1 MAGDK
6 VAIVERATIEVRSL
20 SVVIGSKNLLDDV
33 SFDVQTGEVVA
44 LVGPNGAGK
53 STLLRALAGDMAPT
67 SGTVRLD
74 GQETTGFSHRY
85 LATRRA
91 VLPQQTFLQF
101 AFTAREV
108 VEMGRGA
115 RTGRLERERDDDV
128 IDHAMTRT
136 ETTELADRTFPTLS
150 GGEQARV
157 TLARVLS
164 QETPILLLDEPTAA
178 LDLSHQ
184 QMVMEIARELA
195 ADGGIV
201 LAILHDLN
209 LAAAYADRIAILD
222 RGKLRAFAEPWQAL
236 ESALLSDVFECPIA
250 VTPHPIRDCPL
261 VLPMPRGA
269 GGLASTGQELAITNP
284 LNPVR

>member
-1 MAGDK
+1 M
-6 VAIVERATIEVRSL
+6 ERATIDVRSL
-20 SVVIGSKNLLDDV
+20 TVVLGGSTLLEDV
-33 SFDVQTGEVVA
+33 SFRVQAGEVLA

-53 STLLRALAGDMAPT
+53 STLLRAVSGDLPPT
-67 SGTVRLD
+67 HGSVLLD
-74 GQETTGFSHRY
+74 GKTTTAYHPRD
-85 LATRRA
+85 LALRRA

-115 RTGRLERERDDDV
+115 RGGRQERERDETV
-128 IDHAMTRT
+128 IASAMQRT
-136 ETTELADRTFPTLS
+136 ETDTLALRTFPTLS

-164 QETPILLLDEPTAA
+164 QEAPILLLDEPTAA

-195 ADGGIV
+195 AAGGTV

-209 LAAAYADRIAILD
+209 LAAAYADRLAILHHG
-222 RGKLRAFAEPWQAL
+222 RLSAFAEPWEAL
-236 ESALLSDVFECPIA
+236 DPNLLSEVFECPIA
-250 VTPHPIRDCPL
+250 VARHPMRNCPL
-261 VLPMPRGA
+261 VLPLPRSA
-269 GGLASTGQELAITNP
+269 AHQQLAGQELTITSP
-284 LNPVR
+284 TR

>member
-1 MAGDK
+1 MD
-6 VAIVERATIEVRSL
+6 RTTIDVRSL
-20 SVVIGSKNLLDDV
+20 TVVLGGATLLDEV
-33 SFDVQTGEVVA
+33 SFRVQAGQVLA

-53 STLLRALAGDMAPT
+53 STLLRAVAGDLPPT
-67 SGTVRLD
+67 HGSVLLD
-74 GQETTGFSHRY
+74 DKKASDYHPRE
-85 LATRRA
+85 LALRRA

-115 RTGRLERERDDDV
+115 RSTRAERERDEEV
-128 IDHAMTRT
+128 IASAMQRT
-136 ETTELADRTFPTLS
+136 ETDTLAARTFPTLS

-164 QETPILLLDEPTAA
+164 QEAPILLLDEPTAA

-195 ADGGIV
+195 AAGSTV

-209 LAAAYADRIAILD
+209 LAAAYADRLAILHHG
-222 RGKLRAFAEPWQAL
+222 RLSAFAEPWEAL
-236 ESALLSDVFECPIA
+236 DPNLLSEVFECPIA
-250 VTPHPIRDCPL
+250 VARHPMRNCPL
-261 VLPMPRGA
+261 VLPLPRNA
-269 GGLASTGQELAITNP
+269 AHQQLAGQELTITSP
-284 LNPVR
+284 IR

>member
-1 MAGDK
+1 
-6 VAIVERATIEVRSL
+6 VERATIEVRSL
-20 SVVIGSKNLLDDV
+20 SVVIGSKKLLDDV
-33 SFDVQTGEVVA
+33 SFDVQRGEVLA
-44 LVGPNGAGK
+44 LLGPNGAGK
-53 STLLRALAGDMAPT
+53 STLLRALSGDIAPT
-67 SGTVRLD
+67 SGSVQLD
-74 GQETTGFSHRY
+74 GQETSGYSHRY

-128 IDHAMTRT
+128 IDDAMART
-136 ETTELADRTFPTLS
+136 ETVELADRTFPTLS

-164 QETPILLLDEPTAA
+164 QEAPILLLDEPTAA

-195 ADGGIV
+195 EAGGTV

-209 LAAAYADRIAILD
+209 LAAAYADRLAILHQ
-222 RGKLRAFAEPWQAL
+222 GKLRAIAEPWEAL
-236 ESALLSDVFECPIA
+236 DPELLSEVFECPIT
-250 VTPHPIRDCPL
+250 VVQHPMRNCPL
-261 VLPMPRGA
+261 VLPLPRTA
-269 GGLASTGQELAITNP
+269 SDPSLAGQELTIKNQ

>member
-1 MAGDK
+1 MGIRSE
-6 VAIVERATIEVRSL
+6 IVERSAIEVRSL
-20 SVVIGSKNLLDDV
+20 SVVIGGNTLLDDV
-33 SFDVQTGEVVA
+33 SFDVRSGEVLA

-53 STLLRALAGDMAPT
+53 STLLRAVAGDMAPT
-67 SGTVRLD
+67 QGVVRLD
-74 GQETTGFSHRY
+74 GKEITAYHPRE
-85 LATRRA
+85 LALRRA

-115 RTGRLERERDDDV
+115 RTGRLERDRDDEV
-128 IDHAMTRT
+128 IAASMAKT
-136 ETTELADRTFPTLS
+136 ETDLVADRTFPTLS

-164 QETPILLLDEPTAA
+164 QEAPILLLDEPTAA

-195 ADGGIV
+195 AAGGTI

-209 LAAAYADRIAILD
+209 LAAAYADRLALLHKG
-222 RGKLRAFAEPWQAL
+222 RLSAFAEPWEAL
-236 ESALLSDVFECPIA
+236 DPALLSEIFDCPIA
-250 VTPHPIRDCPL
+250 VARHPMRNCPL
-261 VLPMPRGA
+261 VLPLPRNA
-269 GGLASTGQELAITNP
+269 AHQSLAGQELEITSP